1 MYGFVSPER
10 TNSFPARGQGDAAR
24 VTLYTN
30 HTPTYGA
37 NGEERVM
44 SAPEEHP
51 GTGFR
56 LSLRS
61 GPLVPLAGVVA
72 GVVAL
77 TAAVTMGGGDSSSN
91 TTRDAAS
98 MTPATANAPADL
110 PARNSCLLKV
120 GATRQPLSVA
130 GARTLTQVAAVGW
143 QVKAP
148 DEMVARVLDIA
159 TAKTGTALAVTDAL
173 DMFTREDTAA
183 PSAGALAQV
192 RALTEP
198 GALTC
203 IFDTP
208 VAPSE
213 SKGKTGLTPR
223 AFAMRQGVIDAFGKL
238 TMSGFGGRSKTS
250 NAAEAAGRALDVSVP
265 TTISS
270 HTSEAGAGWVLAHW
284 LTARGADYKL
294 DTIAYDDHV
303 WVPTTGWKAT
313 APGQP
318 AATPARPG
326 RVYVAVTPGSAPSKA
341 TKGDSSS
348 KSAKK
353 SAKKRRS

>member
-10 TNSFPARGQGDAAR
+10 TNSFPARGHGDAAG
-24 VTLYTN
+24 VTLYTD

-61 GPLVPLAGVVA
+61 GPLVPLAAVMV

-77 TAAVTMGGGDSSSN
+77 TAAVTMGGEDSSSN
-91 TTRDAAS
+91 ATREPES
-98 MTPATANAPADL
+98 MTATTVDVPADL

-120 GATRQPLSVA
+120 GVTNQPLSVA

-148 DEMVARVLDIA
+148 EEMVARVLDIA
-159 TAKTGTALAVTDAL
+159 TAKAGTAISVTDAL

-203 IFDTP
+203 IFDP
-208 VAPSE
+208 PAAPSE
-213 SKGKTGLTPR
+213 SKGKSGLTPR
-223 AFAMRQGVIDAFGKL
+223 ASAMRQGVIDAFGKL
-238 TMSGFGGRSKTS
+238 SMSGFGGRSKTS

-294 DTIAYDDHV
+294 DTVAYDDHV
-303 WVPTTGWKAT
+303 WAPTTGWQAT

-318 AATPARPG
+318 TATPARPG
-326 RVYVAVTPGSAPSKA
+326 RVYVAVTPGSAASKA
-341 TKGDSSS
+341 TKGGKSS
-348 KSAKK
+348 KSGKK
-353 SAKKRRS
+353 STKKRSS